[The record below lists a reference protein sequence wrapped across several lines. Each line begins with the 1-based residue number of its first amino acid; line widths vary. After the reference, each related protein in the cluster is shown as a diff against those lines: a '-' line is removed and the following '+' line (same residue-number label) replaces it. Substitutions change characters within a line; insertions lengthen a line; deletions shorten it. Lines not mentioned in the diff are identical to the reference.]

1 MIESLSFLTSGIL
14 FGLVA
19 GIAPGP
25 LLTLVIAE
33 TLRHSRKEGIIV
45 ASVPVV
51 TDLPIVLVSI
61 LVLAQL
67 SRSNLILG
75 VISLLGAL
83 FILYLAYES
92 ISVKGIDLD
101 LPHVEVRS
109 FRKGIITNFLNP
121 HPYVFWMT
129 VGAPIILKAYK
140 VNLLSAVLYVGG
152 FYVFLVGSKMIIALL
167 VDQSKRFLESRI
179 YIYFIRALGVALLI
193 FSLVFF
199 KDGLTFLGII

>member
-1 MIESLSFLTSGIL
+1 MVESLSFLTSGIL

-25 LLTLVIAE
+25 LLTLVISE

-67 SRSNLILG
+67 SKSNFILG
-75 VISLLGAL
+75 IISLLGAF

-92 ISVKGIDLD
+92 ISVKGLDLN
-101 LPHVEVRS
+101 LPHVDAQS

-152 FYVFLVGSKMIIALL
+152 FYVFLVGSKMIVALL
-167 VDQSKRFLESRI
+167 VDQSKRFLESRV
-179 YIYFIRALGVALLI
+179 YIHLIRALGVALLI

-199 KDGLTFLGII
+199 KDGLEFLGVI

>member
-1 MIESLSFLTSGIL
+1 MIESLPFLTSGVL

-67 SRSNLILG
+67 SKSDLILG
-75 VISLLGAL
+75 IISILGAL

-92 ISVKGIDLD
+92 ISVKGIDLN
-101 LPHVEVRS
+101 LHHVEAQS
-109 FRKGIITNFLNP
+109 FRKGIVTNFLNP

-129 VGAPIILKAYK
+129 VGAPMILKAYK
-140 VNLLSAVLYVGG
+140 VNFLSAVLYVGG
-152 FYVFLVGSKMIIALL
+152 FYVFLVGSKMIVALL
-167 VDQSKRFLESRI
+167 VDQSKRFLESRV
-179 YIYFIRALGVALLI
+179 YIHLIRALGVALLI

-199 KDGLTFLGII
+199 KDGLEFLGVI

>member
-1 MIESLSFLTSGIL
+1 MIESLSFLISGIL

-25 LLTLVIAE
+25 LLTLLIVE
-33 TLRHSRKEGIIV
+33 TLRHNKKEGIII

-51 TDLPIVLVSI
+51 TDLPIVLVSV

-75 VISLLGAL
+75 IISILGAL
-83 FILYLAYES
+83 FVLYLAYES
-92 ISVKGIDLD
+92 ISVKGIDLNA
-101 LPHVEVRS
+101 PHAEAHS

-129 VGAPIILKAYK
+129 VGAPMILKAYK
-140 VNLLSAVLYVGG
+140 VSLLSAVLYVGG

-167 VDQSKRFLESRI
+167 IDQSKRFLESRF
-179 YIYFIRALGVALLI
+179 YIYLIRALGLMLLM
-193 FSLVFF
+193 FSLIFF
-199 KDGLTFLGII
+199 KDGLKFLGIT

>member
-1 MIESLSFLTSGIL
+1 MIESVSFLISGIL

-19 GIAPGP
+19 GIAPGR
-25 LLTLVIAE
+25 LLTLLIVE
-33 TLRHSRKEGIIV
+33 TLRHNKKEDIV
-45 ASVPVV
+45 IASVPVV
-51 TDLPIVLVSI
+51 TDLPIVLVSV

-67 SRSNLILG
+67 SKSDLILG
-75 VISLLGAL
+75 IISFLGAL
-83 FILYLAYES
+83 FLFYLFYES
-92 ISVKGIDLD
+92 ISVKGIHLNA
-101 LPHVEVRS
+101 PHVEAQS

-167 VDQSKRFLESRI
+167 VDQSKGFLESKI
-179 YIYFIRALGVALLI
+179 YLYLIRALGLMLLM
-193 FSLVFF
+193 FSLIFF
-199 KDGLTFLGII
+199 KDGLKFLGIT

>member
-1 MIESLSFLTSGIL
+1 MVESLSFLTSGVL

-19 GIAPGP
+19 GLAPGP
-25 LLTLVIAE
+25 LLTLVISE

-51 TDLPIVLVSI
+51 TDLPIVLASI

-67 SRSNLILG
+67 SKSNLILG
-75 VISLLGAL
+75 IISLLGAL

-92 ISVKGIDLD
+92 ISVKGIDLN
-101 LPHVEVRS
+101 LPHVEAQS

-167 VDQSKRFLESRI
+167 VDQSKRFLESRF
-179 YIYFIRALGVALLI
+179 YIYLIRALGLMLLM
-193 FSLVFF
+193 FSLIFF
-199 KDGLTFLGII
+199 KDGLEFLGAI